1 MKIVLSKG
9 QILGP
14 ISGADEILVSY
25 AIQLRRA
32 GHSVSVL
39 LMYLHST
46 EDQYYSRLVDAG
58 VPVFYIGS
66 NLSQASLGLSR
77 RLLRRLF
84 LSFPASEKFIRR
96 GSQRVITRMAINYY
110 SQCRSRLEQLGTD
123 VLHVITPDP
132 SAMVMIRAAHA
143 AGIPVIYQEAGI
155 PFHPPNF
162 ERYYEQFTS
171 VLPFCSEIAALSPRL
186 AAHCEEQLPYTKPLT
201 VLPLMYDELHNGN
214 GTHPKARDAITFG
227 FAGRIEKLKGPMIL
241 MEAFG
246 RAHPRCPNIHLKV
259 AGEGSQ
265 RDQLA
270 RRARSLKISDSYDYY
285 GLYTKLTER
294 AAFMRSL
301 DVFVMPSFT
310 EGTPNSIIEA
320 MANGLPIIASEV
332 GGIPDM
338 IDSESGILVPPGDA
352 DALSRAIM
360 RLAED
365 DSLRIRMGKA
375 ARERYQ
381 KLFSPQAVLPVLLET
396 YQRLSGHASAPS
408 SIKGNG
414 HRHPWITNSK
424 HANLDALVDM

>member
-25 AIQLRRA
+25 AIQLHRV
-32 GHSVSVL
+32 GHTVSVL
-39 LMYLHST
+39 LMYRHST
-46 EDQYYSRLVDAG
+46 QDQYYTRLVDAG

-66 NLSQASLGLSR
+66 NLSQASLGFSR
-77 RLLRRLF
+77 RVLRRLF
-84 LSFPASEKFIRR
+84 QKFPISEKFIRR
-96 GSQRVITRMAINYY
+96 GSQPVITHLATNYY
-110 SQCRSRLEQLGTD
+110 SQCLKRLEQLKAD

-162 ERYYEQFTS
+162 ERYYQQFTS

-186 AAHCEEQLPYTKPLT
+186 AEYCQEELPGMKPLT
-201 VLPLMYDELHNGN
+201 VLPLMYDEVHNGN
-214 GTHPKARDAITFG
+214 GDARKARNAVTFG
-227 FAGRIEKLKGPMIL
+227 FAARIEKLKGPMIL

-246 RAHPRCPNIHLKV
+246 KAHAECPDIHLIV
-259 AGEGSQ
+259 AGAGSQ
-265 RDQLA
+265 RDLLA
-270 RRARSLKISDSYDYY
+270 RRARSMRVAESYDYY
-285 GLYTKLTER
+285 GVYTKLSER
-294 AAFMRSL
+294 TAFMRGL

-338 IDSESGILVPPGDA
+338 IDSASGILVPPGDA
-352 DALSRAIM
+352 DALSRAIVK
-360 RLAED
+360 LAKDE
-365 DSLRIRMGKA
+365 SLRIRMGIA

-381 KLFSPQAVLPVLLET
+381 KLFSPEAVLPVVVET
-396 YQRLSGHASAPS
+396 YQRIAGHKGEPPS
-408 SIKGNG
+408 VKTNGN
-414 HRHPWITNSK
+414 RHPWI
-424 HANLDALVDM
+424 LDPNHNNG